1 MHIVVS
7 EFIDE
12 AALSQIGSG
21 ATFDYNPELVEN
33 RPRLLHSIHK
43 ATGLIVRNRT
53 QVNAELLAAAPQLKV
68 VGRLGV
74 GLDNIDLDACAA
86 RAIAVHPTT
95 GANTLPVAEYVI
107 TASMMLLRGAFQSRR
122 AMIAGDWPRS
132 ALIGGEISGR
142 VMGLLGFG
150 NIARAVADRA
160 RSLGMTI
167 LAHDPFLAPDDP
179 AWQQSQNCSFS
190 ALLANADVLSLHVP
204 LTQATRNLIDADAL
218 AQMKPSAIVINTA
231 RGGIADETALAYAL
245 RHSKLAGAAL
255 DVFEQEPLTAAA
267 AAKFEGLDNILLTPH
282 IAGVSTEAN
291 IRVSAVTVTNVLN
304 ELRSLNG

>member
-7 EFIDE
+7 EFIDQ
-12 AALSQIGSG
+12 AALNQVGSG
-21 ATFDYNPELVEN
+21 ATVDYDPKLVEN
-33 RPRLLHSIHK
+33 RPRLLDRMRL

-53 QVNAELLAAAPQLKV
+53 QVDGELLAAAPHLKV

-74 GLDNIDLDACAA
+74 GLDNIDLKACEA
-86 RAIAVHPTT
+86 RNIAVHPAT

-107 TASMMLLRGAFQSRR
+107 TASLMLLRGAFVARG

-132 ALIGGEISGR
+132 ALIGGETSGR

-150 NIARAVADRA
+150 AIARAVADRA

-167 LAHDPFLAPDDP
+167 LAHDPFLAANDP
-179 AWQQSQNCSFS
+179 AWQHAQTCSLK
-190 ALLANADVLSLHVP
+190 ALLAQADVLSLHVP
-204 LTQATRNLIDADAL
+204 LTATTRNMIDAEAL
-218 AQMKPSAIVINTA
+218 ARMKPSAIVINTA
-231 RGGIADETALAYAL
+231 RGGIVDEAALSHAL
-245 RHSKLAGAAL
+245 RHETLAAAAL
-255 DVFEQEPLTAAA
+255 DVFDQEPLTAAS
-267 AAKFEGLDNILLTPH
+267 AAKFDGLGSILLTPH

>member
-7 EFIDE
+7 EFIDQ
-12 AALSQIGSG
+12 AALNQVGSG
-21 ATFDYNPELVEN
+21 ATVDYDPELVEN
-33 RPRLLHSIHK
+33 RPRLLDRMRL

-53 QVNAELLAAAPQLKV
+53 QVDGELLAAAPHLKV

-74 GLDNIDLDACAA
+74 GLDNIDLKACEA
-86 RAIAVHPTT
+86 RNIAVHPAT

-107 TASMMLLRGAFQSRR
+107 TASLMLLRGAFVARG

-132 ALIGGEISGR
+132 ALIGGETSGR

-150 NIARAVADRA
+150 AIARAVADRA

-167 LAHDPFLAPDDP
+167 LAHDPFLAADDP
-179 AWQQSQNCSFS
+179 AWQHAQTCSLK
-190 ALLANADVLSLHVP
+190 ALLAQADVLSLHVP
-204 LTQATRNLIDADAL
+204 ITATTRNLIDAEAL
-218 AQMKPSAIVINTA
+218 ARMKPSAIVINTA
-231 RGGIADETALAYAL
+231 RGGIVDEAALAHAL
-245 RHSKLAGAAL
+245 RHKTLAAAAL
-255 DVFEQEPLTAAA
+255 DVFDQEPLTAAS
-267 AAKFEGLDNILLTPH
+267 AAKFDGLDNILLTPH